1 MSCSEVGGGHPEHV
15 PKEIRAAVNK
25 LNAYTTSPK
34 FLVTDFGFT
43 YVMTV

>member
-15 PKEIRAAVNK
+15 LKEIRAAVNK
-25 LNAYTTSPK
+25 LNAYTSPK
-34 FLVTDFGFT
+34 FLVNDFGFT

>member
-1 MSCSEVGGGHPEHV
+1 VDILNMFCKKS
-15 PKEIRAAVNK
+15 RTAVNK

-43 YVMTV
+43 YVLTL